1 MNESTLAK
9 LSNETADAVTTI
21 SPSVVQVQGHRR
33 PASGIV
39 YANEV
44 VLTTTRALGRE
55 DGLRVRAEH
64 GPSVDAELAGWD
76 PATSLAV
83 LRVPAL
89 RASPAAIAQTQP
101 RVGHLA
107 IAVARSWSNAVTA
120 SFGIV
125 AVIGGPLRTGRGLAI
140 DQVIRTT
147 APMHDGFAGG
157 AFIDTS
163 GRIVGIATSTKIRDL
178 GVIIPASIA
187 WKTAASILE
196 HGSPKRA
203 YLGIAGQPVR
213 LTERQRGADVPE
225 HGVVIVSVQSGS
237 PADAAGLLVGDVLLE
252 FDGQSIESPED
263 LLELLVG
270 DRIGRAARVRV
281 LRGGEVKD
289 AAVTVGERLP

>member
-1 MNESTLAK
+1 M
-9 LSNETADAVTTI
+9 
-21 SPSVVQVQGHRR
+21 
-33 PASGIV
+33 
-39 YANEV
+39 
-44 VLTTTRALGRE
+44 
-55 DGLRVRAEH
+55 
-64 GPSVDAELAGWD
+64 
-76 PATSLAV
+76 
-83 LRVPAL
+83 
-89 RASPAAIAQTQP
+89 AQTQP

-163 GRIVGIATSTKIRDL
+163 GRIVGVATATKIRDL

-225 HGVVIVSVQSGS
+225 HGVVIVSVQPGS

-281 LRGGEVKD
+281 LRGGEVTE
-289 AAVTVGERLP
+289 AAITVGERRT